1 MNEVSLWQAGLYS
14 YIQSEILKI
23 YTDVVKKEQFTSL
36 KPKSDT
42 VSNTEL
48 GSQVNSPQR
57 DP

>member
-1 MNEVSLWQAGLYS
+1 MSLWQAGQYS

-23 YTDVVKKEQFTSL
+23 YTDVVKKKFTPL
-36 KPKSDT
+36 KAKSDD